1 MDRSKSVQLSSSIG
15 FTQTTKWTT
24 DMDFILLNA
33 MVDEARRGSRIDG
46 SWTTQGYN
54 NIVLALHEAG
64 LPAITKNN
72 VKNRQK
78 CLKDRWREVHD
89 LFSGLSGFGWN
100 QATKCFEA
108 EDEVWENLIQVK

>member
-1 MDRSKSVQLSSSIG
+1 
-15 FTQTTKWTT
+15 
-24 DMDFILLNA
+24 MDFILLNA

-72 VKNRQK
+72 VKSRQK

-100 QATKCFEA
+100 QVIKCFKA
-108 EDEVWENLIQVK
+108 KDEVWENLIQVK

>member
-24 DMDFILLNA
+24 DMDFILLIA

-72 VKNRQK
+72 VNNRQK

-89 LFSGLSGFGWN
+89 LFSGFGWN
-100 QATKCFEA
+100 QATKCFEVK
-108 EDEVWENLIQVK
+108 DEVWENLIQVK

>member
-1 MDRSKSVQLSSSIG
+1 MDRSKSVQLCSSIG
-15 FTQTTKWTT
+15 FTKTTKWTM

-33 MVDEARRGSRIDG
+33 MVDEARQGSRIDG

-54 NIVLALHEAG
+54 NSVLALHEVG
-64 LPAITKNN
+64 LPTIMKNN

-89 LFSGLSGFGWN
+89 LFSGLSGFGW
-100 QATKCFEA
+100 KSSHKFF
-108 EDEVWENLIQVK
+108 